1 MADVET
7 VQFTG
12 GNHAVNPAMA
22 PAITDWP
29 KEPDVKTLK
38 EDLEATKT
46 SHDGHVSNVTRWREL
61 MEAKLRTGTKKVPGR
76 STVQPKLIRRQA
88 EWRYSAL
95 TEPFLGSDKLFDV

>member
-1 MADVET
+1 MADVKT

-22 PAITDWP
+22 PAITDWA

-61 MEAKLRTGTKKVPGR
+61 MEA
-76 STVQPKLIRRQA
+76 
-88 EWRYSAL
+88 
-95 TEPFLGSDKLFDV
+95 

>member
-46 SHDGHVSNVTRWREL
+46 SHDGHVSNVIRWREL
-61 MEAKLRTGTKKVPGR
+61 MEAKTKTGIKKA
-76 STVQPKLIRRQA
+76 KARRVETAIQ
-88 EWRYSAL
+88 
-95 TEPFLGSDKLFDV
+95 GSHEMSNP